1 MILKVE
7 DILPHYKVDGNC
19 SLGNNGDISFLFMV
33 DYPEKYSLSETDFD
47 NIHLERL
54 RFYSMLPSNTVV
66 HLQHF
71 YLKKEF
77 QGFSED
83 SSFLQKATNKH
94 FKGRKYLE
102 HLSFIYITRTQ
113 FKSLKRNYLNSG
125 IIKSGII
132 KADLQAIEDFS
143 KSVERAVAFINNSG
157 YFTLTPL
164 GEDEVM
170 NVTLNYITGFNGAK
184 LTDIEFRPKFRIGD
198 NSFKMYALNS
208 IDNLPPEVRNI
219 TEDRQLSSNEFPYYK
234 GFFEAVGLEFEYNH
248 VINQVLYLDEHKE
261 HIKELEDRQ
270 KNLEKFSKFS
280 RDNRTG
286 AKILDEYLDEITSD
300 SSVHLI
306 RSHINVLT
314 WSKDEQELDYID
326 NQLISSFQQLG
337 ITPYYP
343 TLDDHVY
350 YFLSTIPTNAGM
362 LPRQETFDMDLAK
375 AVCFEISESCLK
387 NDARG
392 LMFNDR
398 INNLPVR
405 KDVWH
410 EPYQSKEISSR
421 NFFIIAPTGG
431 GKSVLL
437 KKITRYFKEDGF
449 TVVIIDL
456 GGGFEVLSKLYPED
470 TAYIQYKQGVPLGIN
485 PFLIRS
491 PEELTADKIDT
502 LRDFIFILW
511 KKGLVVEDKERVSLG
526 KIIKDY
532 YTNHKGDYDFYS
544 FFDYVKADKEILERL
559 EIEPEFFNLKEFLHI
574 CSEFYK
580 DGALDFLLRDQSQ
593 NQTIKDKKLIIFELE
608 SIRENYQVLPVV
620 LSMIRDTIENVVW
633 KKVGEN
639 KMICF
644 EEAAKTLKFPAMF
657 TAIEYY
663 YQTIRKHDGSV
674 GMVLQYINNIPRNDQ
689 GNAIVQNTH
698 VLYLLEHDKGYKEL
712 QERCNLSEHAMY
724 QLKSVRS
731 NLKSERPYTEFVL
744 VRGKH
749 SNVLRLELPREE
761 YYCYLSEGS
770 EKQRVIDYYESYG
783 NMEKAINKLIMEEQQ

>member
-7 DILPHYKVDGNC
+7 DILPHYTIDGNC
-19 SLGNNGDISFLFMV
+19 TLGNNGDISFLFMV
-33 DYPEKYSLSETDFD
+33 EYPEKYSLSEMDFD

-54 RFYSMLPSNTVV
+54 RFYSMLPPNTVV

-71 YLKKEF
+71 YLNKEF
-77 QGFSED
+77 KGFEGD
-83 SSFLQKATNKH
+83 DTFLQKATNRY

-102 HLSFIYITRTQ
+102 HLSFIYLTRTRL
-113 FKSLKRNYLNSG
+113 KSLRRNYLNSG

-143 KSVERAVAFINNSG
+143 KSIERAVTFINNSG

-164 GEDEVM
+164 CEGDIM
-170 NVTLNYITGFNGAK
+170 NITLNYITGFNGAK
-184 LTDIEFRPKFRIGD
+184 LTDIEFRPKFKIGD
-198 NSFKMYALNS
+198 NYFKMYALNS
-208 IDNLPPEVRNI
+208 IDNLPAEIRNI
-219 TEDRQLSSNEFPYYK
+219 TEDRQLSTNEFSYYK
-234 GFFEAVGLEFEYNH
+234 SFFESIGLEFEHNH

-261 HIKELEDRQ
+261 HLKELEDRQ
-270 KNLEKFSKFS
+270 KNLEKFAKFS

-286 AKILDEYLDEITSD
+286 AKLLDEYLDEITSD
-300 SSVHLI
+300 SSAHLI
-306 RSHINVLT
+306 RSHMNVLT
-314 WSKDEQELDYID
+314 WSKDVSELDYVD

-343 TLDDHVY
+343 TLEDHVY
-350 YFLSTIPTNAGM
+350 YFLGTIPTNAGII
-362 LPRQETFDMDLAK
+362 PRQETFDLDLSK
-375 AVCFEISESCLK
+375 AVCFEITESCLK
-387 NDARG
+387 DDAKG
-392 LMFNDR
+392 LVFNDR
-398 INNLPVR
+398 INNLPVV
-405 KDVWH
+405 KDVWY
-410 EPYQSKEISSR
+410 EPYESKLISSR

-437 KKITRYFKEDGF
+437 KKISRYFKEDGF
-449 TVVIIDL
+449 TIVIIDL
-456 GGGFEVLSKLYPED
+456 GGGFEVVSKLYPQD
-470 TAYIQYKQGVPLGIN
+470 TAYIQYSEGVPLGIN

-491 PEELTADKIDT
+491 ADELTADKIDT

-511 KKGLVVEDKERVSLG
+511 KKGQAVEDKERVSLG

-532 YTNHKGDYDFYS
+532 YAHQDGEYDFYS
-544 FFDYVKADKEILERL
+544 FFDYIKEDKKILERL
-559 EIEPEFFNLKEFLHI
+559 EIEPDFFNLKEFLHI
-574 CSEFYK
+574 CSEFYR
-580 DGALDFLLRDQSQ
+580 DGTLDFLLRDQSQ
-593 NQTIKDKKLIIFELE
+593 NQTIRDKKLIIFELE

-620 LSMIRDTIENVVW
+620 LAMIRDTIENVVW
-633 KKVGEN
+633 KKVGIN

-644 EEAAKTLKFPAMF
+644 EEAAKTLKYPAMF

-674 GMVLQYINNIPRNDQ
+674 GMVLQYINNIPRTDQ
-689 GNAIVQNTH
+689 GNAIIQNTH
-698 VLYLLEHDKGYKEL
+698 VLYLLEHDKGYAEL
-712 QERCNLSEHAMY
+712 QERCNLSDHVMY

-770 EKQRVIDYYESYG
+770 EKQRVIDYYNASG
-783 NMEKAINKLIMEEQQ
+783 NMEEAINKLITEED